1 MLQQVRNIARRMVA
15 QWGYSKDKLGATSWE
30 SPDGNGGFG
39 PAAAS
44 AVVEARIDEEVT
56 QLCADAYAAC
66 KTMLLD
72 NRILLDELTEMLVE
86 KETVDYQEMQGLI
99 GKYYPDGVN
108 EKMVMPAEAALM

>member
-1 MLQQVRNIARRMVA
+1 MWGLWGASRFSCGLVMIDLGPDFPIERDDFAR
-15 QWGYSKDKLGATSWE
+15 WPG
-30 SPDGNGGFG
+30 
-39 PAAAS
+39 
-44 AVVEARIDEEVT
+44 
-56 QLCADAYAAC
+56 AYAAC